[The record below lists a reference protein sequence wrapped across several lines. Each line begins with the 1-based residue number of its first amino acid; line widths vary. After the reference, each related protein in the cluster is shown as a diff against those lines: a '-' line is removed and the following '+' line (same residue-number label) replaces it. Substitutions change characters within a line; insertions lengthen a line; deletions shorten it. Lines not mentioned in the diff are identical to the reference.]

1 MKKYLILAIAA
12 AGFFAVGYW
21 TGRPPPS
28 EEANANEPGRKG
40 PVLPVSAQRAAPSGQ
55 AAGKTSGEGSVRAFV
70 AGRPFP
76 KGEARAWLLSL
87 IAGTSGDRIGGAL
100 AGVES
105 QRVFLTMD
113 ADSTREA
120 VASLKELMTQ
130 RGSNGVPRQPAGPN
144 GDILTRLLGLSM
156 MRTAEFDPDAA
167 FAMLRETPDLNDG
180 ETMLGVFGRFALQDI
195 ARAEQLALTLP
206 DRQRGTALMAV
217 LGVVANKDPAAALDF
232 ADKYPKILDR
242 RERQRF
248 LEQWARRDP
257 LPAMT
262 AAVKEMVK
270 SGETELLR
278 QPFDEWYKQDA
289 NAAAQ
294 WAESHDGPGK
304 VTAQAL
310 LLEKRAGDEPASL
323 LPDFAALLQS
333 APDQR
338 ELYRLATAIADSLAN
353 NDLPAA
359 REWASNL
366 PTGELRDGALHQ
378 VAEQFVKDDAPAASE
393 WIKSMPPGKAKD
405 GAARELV
412 SAIKR
417 RDPAG
422 AFEWARNI
430 QDENLRS
437 SSLGDVLGAWRELDP
452 DAANAA
458 AQSLPPA
465 LRETLK

>member
-1 MKKYLILAIAA
+1 MKRYVLPAITAA
-12 AGFFAVGYW
+12 CFFFLGYW
-21 TGRPPPS
+21 TGRPRRLDAGAGDGTVTKS
-28 EEANANEPGRKG
+28 LSLR
-40 PVLPVSAQRAAPSGQ
+40 VPVSRAEPDGLAPKKSP
-55 AAGKTSGEGSVRAFV
+55 AEGDVRAFV
-70 AGRPFP
+70 PGRPFL
-76 KGEARAWLLSL
+76 KGQARAWLLSL
-87 IAGTSGDRIGGAL
+87 IAGTSGDRVGNAL
-100 AGVES
+100 ATVES
-105 QRVFLTMD
+105 QRLFLTMD

-120 VASLKELMTQ
+120 VAALKELMTQ

-144 GDILTRLLGLSM
+144 GDILTRLLGLGM

-180 ETMLGVFGRFALQDI
+180 ETMLMVFGRLAAQDI
-195 ARAEQLALTLP
+195 VRAEQMALTLP
-206 DRQRGTALMAV
+206 DEQRETAVMAV

-232 ADKYPKILDR
+232 ADKYPETFDR

-248 LEQWARRDP
+248 LEQWVRRDP
-257 LPAMT
+257 LPAMK

-270 SGETELLR
+270 SEESELLR
-278 QPFDEWYKQDA
+278 QPFDEWYKQDP
-289 NAAAQ
+289 AAASR
-294 WAESHDGPGK
+294 WAGSHDGPGK

-310 LLEKRAGDEPASL
+310 LLEKRAGDNPAAL

-333 APDQR
+333 APDQK
-338 ELYRLATAIADSLAN
+338 ELYRLAAAIADSLAGK
-353 NDLPAA
+353 DLPGA
-359 REWASNL
+359 RDWTASL

-378 VAEQFVKDDAPAASE
+378 IAEQFVKDDAPAASE
-393 WIKSMPPGKAKD
+393 WIKAMPTGKARD

-412 SAIKR
+412 RAIMR
-417 RDPAG
+417 RDPPG

-452 DAANAA
+452 EAANAA

-465 LRETLK
+465 LRETQK